1 MILFIN
7 NLQVKLSNNH
17 FSPNAI
23 SHKELNALLTKARK
37 EISNIETTWNNEINE
52 NKEFN
57 SLITEWTEISHK
69 ILVTLNKKD
78 KFPKTNSRPQSLI
91 AFGAM
96 GAHIKMAL
104 QALKAT
110 GLDQ

>member
-1 MILFIN
+1 MINLIN
-7 NLQVKLSNNH
+7 NLSEKLTNNH
-17 FSPNAI
+17 FLPNAI
-23 SHKELNALLTKARK
+23 SHKELKALLTKAKK
-37 EISNIETTWNNEINE
+37 EISNIATSWDLEINE

-57 SLITEWTEISHK
+57 DLITEWTEISHK
-69 ILVTLNKKD
+69 ILVILNKKD
-78 KFPKTNSRPQSLI
+78 KFSTKNRHPQSLM

>member
-1 MILFIN
+1 M
-7 NLQVKLSNNH
+7 SNNH

-37 EISNIETTWNNEINE
+37 EISNIETTWDHEVNE

-57 SLITEWTEISHK
+57 NLITEWTEISHK
-69 ILVTLNKKD
+69 ILEILNKKD
-78 KFPKTNSRPQSLI
+78 NFSTKNRHPQSLM

>member
-1 MILFIN
+1 M
-7 NLQVKLSNNH
+7 SNNH

-23 SHKELNALLTKARK
+23 SHKELNSLLTKARK
-37 EISNIETTWNNEINE
+37 EFSNIETNCNHENNE

-57 SLITEWTEISHK
+57 DLITEWTEISHK

-78 KFPKTNSRPQSLI
+78 KFSTKNRQPQSLL

-104 QALKAT
+104 HALKAT
-110 GLDQ
+110 GLDQEI